1 MKSTLFQTA
10 ALTLAPL
17 TLCAKEAAP
26 PHVFII
32 LMDDLGY
39 GDLGSYGQKLI
50 ETPHLDRLAKEGMR
64 FTHHYSAAPV
74 SAPSRCMMLTG
85 KHAGHAA
92 VRENNEY
99 AKRGNVWS
107 HKAMLENPKLEGQ
120 GPMPADTRTLAH
132 LMQDAGYKTALIGKW
147 GLGYPGSVST
157 PNKMGFD
164 FFYGFNCQR
173 QAHTYYPMFVYR
185 NESREML
192 NNAPLLTPNDKL
204 DAGADKYDD
213 RSYDKFQR
221 KEYVNDLFYDELIE
235 LVEQQPHHKKPLFVM
250 WATPLPHVSL
260 QAPRK
265 WVDYYHKKFKEEEP
279 YLGQQSYLP
288 CRYPRATYAA
298 MVSYFDDQVGR
309 FIAKLKE
316 KGMYENSLIIYTSDN
331 GPTFNG
337 GSASPWFQ
345 SAGPFRSEAGWG
357 KASLREG
364 GIRVPL
370 LVSWPARIKKG
381 RVSNHIS
388 ASYDIL
394 PTIAE
399 VVKKTAPAD
408 SDGLSFLAE
417 LTGKRQAE
425 HDALYWEFPEGAGA
439 RAMRMGK
446 WKGLILNTNKGNK
459 KMQLFN
465 LDRDEREENNL
476 ADRYPN
482 IVAEIQQKMDEEHT
496 KPIP

>member
-1 MKSTLFQTA
+1 MLSAQDSQS
-10 ALTLAPL
+10 
-17 TLCAKEAAP
+17 P

-39 GDLGSYGQKLI
+39 GELGSYGQKRI
-50 ETPHLDRLAKEGMR
+50 ETPHLDQLAKEGVR
-64 FTHHYSAAPV
+64 FTQYYSAAPV

-85 KHAGHAA
+85 KHSGHAV
-92 VRENNEY
+92 VRQNNEA

-107 HKAMLENPKLEGQ
+107 HKAMLNNPQLEGQ
-120 GPMPADTRTLAH
+120 APMPADTRTLAH
-132 LMQDAGYKTALIGKW
+132 LMQDEGYRTALIGKW

-185 NESREML
+185 NDKREIL
-192 NNAPLLTPNDKL
+192 DNAPLLTPNDKL
-204 DAGADKYDD
+204 DRGADKYDE

-221 KEYVNDLFYDELIE
+221 KEYVNDLFYDELIQ
-235 LVEQQPHHKKPLFVM
+235 LVDQQSTHKKPLFVM

-260 QAPRK
+260 QAPK
-265 WVDYYHKKFKEEEP
+265 EWVDYYQKKFKDEEP
-279 YLGQQSYLP
+279 YLGQRSYLP

-309 FIAKLKE
+309 FIATLKE
-316 KGMYENSLIIYTSDN
+316 KGMYENSLIIFTSDN

-337 GSASPWFQ
+337 GSDSPWFE

-364 GIRVPL
+364 GIRVPF
-370 LVSWPARIKKG
+370 LVSWPARIGKG
-381 RVSNHIS
+381 RVSDHIS

-399 VVKKTAPAD
+399 ILKTPVPAD
-408 SDGLSFLAE
+408 SDGLSFFSE
-417 LTGKRQAE
+417 LTGKKQAKHE
-425 HDALYWEFPEGAGA
+425 HLYWEYPEGSGA

-446 WKGLILNTNKGNK
+446 WKGLILNINKGNK
-459 KMQLFN
+459 TMQLFD
-465 LDRDEREENNL
+465 LDRDEREEHNL
-476 ADRYPN
+476 AEKHPE
-482 IVAEIQQKMDEEHT
+482 IVAEIRKRMHEEHT
-496 KPIP
+496 KPSSQ